1 MHNQESKSATAAKS
15 NEGLVVAFQDFN
27 GVFIARITSKDQT
40 RQTHG
45 YGATKA
51 LAECHALTNFRLKY
65 ASL

>member
-1 MHNQESKSATAAKS
+1 MHNSEKKSATAAKS

-27 GVFIARITSKDQT
+27 GVFIARITSKDRA

-51 LAECHALTNFRLKY
+51 LAEYHALTNFRLKY